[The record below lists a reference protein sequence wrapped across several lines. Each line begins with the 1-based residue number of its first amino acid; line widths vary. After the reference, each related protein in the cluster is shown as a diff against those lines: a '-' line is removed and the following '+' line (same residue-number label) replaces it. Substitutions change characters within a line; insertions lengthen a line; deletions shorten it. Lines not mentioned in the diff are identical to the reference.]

1 MTDSTHNR
9 RLRTPL
15 GRARG
20 LGAAKEGVG
29 HWWVQRVTA
38 VALVP
43 LIFWFVAS
51 IIGLIGADHASF
63 VAWIRHPLNTI
74 LMVLLVG
81 VGFHHLQLGLQVV
94 IEDYVHNEA
103 ARIASIITMKF
114 AAALVAL
121 AGIFSVLKIAFG
133 G

>member
-20 LGAAKEGVG
+20 LGAAKKGVG

-103 ARIASIITMKF
+103 VKVVSMV
-114 AAALVAL
+114 ALVLLTWLFAGLSVVSILKVAL
-121 AGIFSVLKIAFG
+121 GS
-133 G
+133 